1 MENKEYQVIEKMLYD
16 AQTNLPTTNIEWRV
30 LEMKEETSKKKS
42 VSILQRFAAS
52 VAIVL
57 VLGIGGITVFANMEI
72 DIDPGEY
79 GQWVALR
86 DVRDW
91 NGCQIE
97 MEQRGFLLPE
107 NFGEYGFD
115 AYSTTYVVKHGTT
128 YLEALTK
135 HVYNPISLQ
144 FDDNDWE
151 NKDGHVI
158 NIHVGT
164 LDEEYWHG
172 YFEYVKIDGKWVA
185 SKAETSFEYEGFTIY
200 GYEFEV
206 ETRKSMHWQWIDEK
220 NGVGWSVSVPINSGL
235 ANELDDIEVVKQ
247 IIDLNR

>member
-72 DIDPGEY
+72 DIDP
-79 GQWVALR
+79 
-86 DVRDW
+86 
-91 NGCQIE
+91 
-97 MEQRGFLLPE
+97 
-107 NFGEYGFD
+107 GEYGFD